1 MEHLPSAFAVTRGK
15 EHTLVYANIAFR
27 KLVTLDGELA
37 TGASIGSLF
46 SSEDGKAL
54 IPLLDRAFRTRVV
67 SRNRSLQPLGA
78 AAQSLRCTVWPDV
91 NAEGETDQLLIELR
105 PATLGETNGA
115 LQRQVA
121 EQLLLSALREHDE
134 AVLAHTSWRRAMFL
148 ATESR
153 RLSDSLDERATL
165 AAMQR
170 LSIPS
175 LGAWSIVDTLD
186 EHGSMLRL
194 AIIHPDA
201 QKQEMLEEIDGC
213 WIPNVGD
220 SFGLPAALRSR
231 DDAVVIEGAAFA
243 ELEASSDSRI
253 VDAMQKLGVTAF
265 LTVPVII
272 EGRVKGA
279 ITFVGDQHG
288 VHISAEDTALA
299 RDLANQ
305 SAIALERARM
315 HGEALALKKRAESAS
330 EAKSAF
336 LGMMSHE
343 LRTPLSAIAGY
354 VDLLM
359 MELRGPVT
367 TEQRRDL
374 DRIRTNQRY
383 LTGLIDE
390 LLTLSATGSGRVV
403 YQLSDLPAA
412 DLLAASR
419 SMLEPLL
426 REKSLTC
433 EDSAVDPSI
442 VAIGDREKVLQILV
456 NLISNSI
463 KFTPQGGH
471 IWLDAD
477 VEEESVKLRVVD
489 SGIGIAV
496 DKLDAIFE
504 PFIQVTSGAA
514 RTDVGLGL
522 GLAISRDL
530 ARAMR
535 GDLSVE
541 SKVGVGSTFTLTLPR
556 AGASTTDSTLGI
568 GGEMSADVHVNS
580 PVHREL

>member
-1 MEHLPSAFAVTRGK
+1 MEHLPSAFAVTRGQ
-15 EHTLVYANIAFR
+15 EHTLVYANVAFR

-37 TGASIGSLF
+37 SGASISSLF
-46 SSEDGKAL
+46 SSDDGRAL
-54 IPLLDRAFRTRVV
+54 LPLLDRAFRTRVV
-67 SRNRSLQPLGA
+67 SRNRSLQSLGA
-78 AAQSLRCTVWPDV
+78 PSQSLRCTVWPDV

-175 LGAWSIVDTLD
+175 LGAWCIVDTLD

-201 QKQEMLEEIDGC
+201 HKQAKLDEIDGC

-220 SFGLPAALRSR
+220 AFGLPAALRSR

-243 ELEASSDSRI
+243 KLEASSDSRI
-253 VDAMQKLGVTAF
+253 VDAMHNLGVTAF

-272 EGRVKGA
+272 EGRVKAA

-288 VHISAEDTALA
+288 VHISAEDIALA

-305 SAIALERARM
+305 SALALERSRL

-330 EAKSAF
+330 EAKSTF

-359 MELRGPVT
+359 MELRGPIT

-403 YQLSDLPAA
+403 YQLSDLRAA
-412 DLLAASR
+412 ELLGASR
-419 SMLEPLL
+419 AMLEPLL

-433 EDSAVDPSI
+433 EDSVVDPSI
-442 VAIGDREKVLQILV
+442 EAIGDREKVLQILV

-463 KFTPQGGH
+463 KFTTNGGH

-477 VEEESVKLRVVD
+477 ADEESVRLRVSD

-535 GDLSVE
+535 GDLSAD

-556 AGASTTDSTLGI
+556 ARESTTDSTLGAR
-568 GGEMSADVHVNS
+568 GETSAEVHVQS

>member
-1 MEHLPSAFAVTRGK
+1 MEHLPSAFAVTRGV
-15 EHTLVYANIAFR
+15 EHTLVYANVAFR
-27 KLVTLDGELA
+27 RLITLDSKLDA
-37 TGASIGSLF
+37 GASIASLF
-46 SSEDGKAL
+46 SSDDGRAL
-54 IPLLDRAFRTRVV
+54 IPLLDRAFRTRVI
-67 SRNRSLQPLGA
+67 SRNRSLQAMGA
-78 AAQSLRCTVWPDV
+78 PAQPLRCTVWPDV
-91 NAEGETDQLLIELR
+91 NAEGETEQLLIELR
-105 PATLGETNGA
+105 PATLAETNGA

-121 EQLLLSALREHDE
+121 EQLLLSALREHD
-134 AVLAHTSWRRAMFL
+134 AAAAAHTSWRRAMFL
-148 ATESR
+148 AAESL
-153 RLSDSLDERATL
+153 RLSDSLDESATL

-175 LGAWSIVDTLD
+175 LGAWSIVDLLKED
-186 EHGSMLRL
+186 GSMLRL
-194 AIIHPDA
+194 AIIHPDTPE
-201 QKQEMLEEIDGC
+201 QEMLEDIDGC
-213 WIPNVGD
+213 WIPKVGD

-243 ELEASSDSRI
+243 NLRMSSDPRI
-253 VDAMQKLGVTAF
+253 IDALHKLGVTSF

-272 EGRVKGA
+272 EGQVKGA
-279 ITFVGDQHG
+279 ITFVGDEDG
-288 VHISAEDTALA
+288 VHISTDEIALA

-305 SAIALERARM
+305 SAIALERARL

-330 EAKSAF
+330 EAKSTF
-336 LGMMSHE
+336 LSMMSHE

-359 MELRGPVT
+359 LELRGPIAP
-367 TEQRRDL
+367 EQRRDL
-374 DRIRTNQRY
+374 GRIRANQRY

-390 LLTLSATGSGRVV
+390 LLTLSAAGSGRVV
-403 YQLSDLPAA
+403 YQLSDLRAA
-412 DLLAASR
+412 DLLSASCA
-419 SMLEPLL
+419 MLEPLL

-433 EDSAVDPSI
+433 DDSAVDPSI

-463 KFTPQGGH
+463 KFTSQGGH

-477 VEEESVKLRVVD
+477 ADEESVKLRVFD

-535 GDLSVE
+535 GELSVE

-556 AGASTTDSTLGI
+556 AGAASTDSTHGAGSEL
-568 GGEMSADVHVNS
+568 STDVHVDS
-580 PVHREL
+580 LVHREP